1 MKTTTKTYR
10 VEICR
15 NNVWAGA
22 GRFVRNAI
30 VDCGAILGGDES
42 ASEETYQMLE
52 DLLAEQLE
60 NDQAN
65 WDCEVRVR
73 RPDGVYAASLS
84 VEE

>member
-1 MKTTTKTYR
+1 MTTTTKTYR

-30 VDCGAILGGDES
+30 VDCGAILGNDET
-42 ASEETYQMLE
+42 ASEETYDLLD

-60 NDQAN
+60 NDPAN
-65 WDCEVRVR
+65 WDGEVRVR
-73 RPDGVYAASLS
+73 RPDGVYTASLS